1 MARLLATALLA
12 LSSIGAGAQMPLSST
27 LTVGRLP
34 GVRPVE
40 PQPLQDIARLLK
52 QGQSV
57 QALEKAERLTAS
69 EPDNARARFLKSVIL
84 SDLGRTQDAAAVLEK
99 LIQDFPELPE
109 PYNNLAVIQVQR
121 GDLEKAKALLESAL
135 RANPR
140 YALARENLGDVY
152 LRLASDAYGHV
163 PASEGNAAS
172 ARRKLQTV
180 RELLATPT
188 H

>member
-1 MARLLATALLA
+1 MSLLA

-27 LTVGRLP
+27 LTVNRIP
-34 GVRPVE
+34 GVRTPE
-40 PQPLQDIARLLK
+40 PQPLQEIARLLK
-52 QGQSV
+52 QGQSA
-57 QALEKAERLTAS
+57 QALERAERLIAS

-84 SDLGRTQDAAAVLEK
+84 SDLGRTPEAAATLEK
-99 LIQDFPELPE
+99 LILEFPELPE

-121 GDLEKAKALLESAL
+121 GDLEKARALLESAL

-152 LRLASDAYGHV
+152 LRLASDAYGRV
-163 PASEGNAAS
+163 PESEANAAS
-172 ARRKLQTV
+172 ARRKVQSV
-180 RELLATPT
+180 REILAPPA